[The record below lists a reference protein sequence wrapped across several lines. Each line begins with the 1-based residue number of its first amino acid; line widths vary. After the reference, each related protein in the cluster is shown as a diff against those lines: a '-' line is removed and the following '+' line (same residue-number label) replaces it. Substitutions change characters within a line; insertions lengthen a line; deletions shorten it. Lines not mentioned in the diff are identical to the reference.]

1 MAIFEKALEADIMS
15 THMLIRAD
23 VSKPILYQAYS
34 IATEFEK
41 RYSAYKKDSFLN
53 KINAMAGLEPVIC
66 SDEDIE
72 LFKRAISVSKE
83 TNGAFDITIGALSHG
98 AYHFGF
104 RDQKIASKENI
115 EKQICLVDYNNIF
128 LENNTLFLKE
138 KGMRLDLGGI
148 GKGYVAKKIAIFL
161 KDNGAKEGLINVG
174 GEIVSFGKSYTI
186 ALQDPF
192 SSDNFLYFKTSKEP
206 ISISTSGDYER
217 FIGSKEHNH
226 ILNTKSGISSNLY
239 SSMSIIKNGFDIDML
254 DAYATAMSNNSIE
267 DIKRSANILDFS
279 AILIDKESDCSMIR
293 IQKLDYKN
301 IYLQP
306 IHNKSTY

>member
-1 MAIFEKALEADIMS
+1 MAIFEKALEANIMS

-23 VSKPILYQAYS
+23 VSRSVLYQAYK
-34 IATEFEK
+34 IATEFEN

-53 KINAMAGLEPVIC
+53 KINAMAGLEPVVC

-72 LFKRAISVSKE
+72 LFKRAITVSKE

-104 RDQKIASKENI
+104 SDQIVASKESI
-115 EKQICLVDYNNIF
+115 KKKICLVDYNNIIIKD
-128 LENNTLFLKE
+128 NTLFLKE

-148 GKGYVAKKIAIFL
+148 GKGYVAKKIALFL
-161 KDNGAKEGLINVG
+161 KGNGAKKGLINVG
-174 GEIVSFGKSYTI
+174 GEIISFGKSYTI

-192 SSDNFLYFKTSKEP
+192 SVENFLYFKSSKEP

-217 FIGSKEHNH
+217 FIGIKEHNH
-226 ILNTKSGISSNLY
+226 ILDTKSGNSANLY

-254 DAYATAMSNNSIE
+254 DAYATAMSNCSIE
-267 DIKRSANILDFS
+267 DIKRSADILGFS
-279 AILIDKESDCSMIR
+279 AILINKESDCSMIG
-293 IQKLDYKN
+293 IQKLDYRG
-301 IYLQP
+301 IELQP
-306 IHNKSTY
+306 IHNKPTY